1 MAAGGTSVHVITA
14 KSILERLGEQPFRP
28 FRICLSDGSAHEV
41 PHREFA
47 WVFGN
52 RIFVGVAANGAAGEN
67 PQVRE
72 LSELHVTRIEDRA
85 QRRRRRVAG

>member
-1 MAAGGTSVHVITA
+1 MIAA
-14 KSILERLGEQPFRP
+14 KSIQERLGEQPFRP
-28 FRICLSDGSAHEV
+28 FRICLSDGSACEV

-52 RIFVGVAANGAAGEN
+52 RVFVGVAANGAPGEE
-67 PQVRE
+67 PRVRE

-85 QRRRRRVAG
+85 ERRRRRVAG